1 MNKIKGLISIA
12 RKAGYVIIGK
22 DNLMDYKKKLYLLI
36 VDNTAGDS
44 LKREMKFISNSKK
57 IPLLELDDLGEKVSI
72 DNCKAIGL
80 KNKAMSD
87 SIEKCIKGE

>member
-12 RKAGYVIIGK
+12 RKAGYVIIGRE
-22 DNLMDYKKKLYLLI
+22 NLMEYTKKLYLLL
-36 VDNTAGDS
+36 VDSTAGNS
-44 LKREMKFISNSKK
+44 LKREMNFISNSKNV
-57 IPLLELDDLGEKVSI
+57 PLLEVENLGELTSI

-87 SIEKCIKGE
+87 SIEKCIKG